1 MTPNK
6 SFWNRLG
13 SQTLRSKSILAIHV
27 LDQSVH
33 ERVLAPRGAISTCN
47 RSRTAK
53 NLKPEESQ
61 GHPLA
66 AFCSEKQ
73 KLPKISY
80 SLRKAKNFKMTTP
93 FMYNFRSLSNKFPKI
108 FLSLILRI
116 ALPSKLFFV
125 GNLKFSDLKMWWR
138 EDSKKFVLS

>member
-1 MTPNK
+1 MRGNL
-6 SFWNRLG
+6 N
-13 SQTLRSKSILAIHV
+13 V
-27 LDQSVH
+27 QS
-33 ERVLAPRGAISTCN
+33 G
-47 RSRTAK
+47 SRTAK
-53 NLKPEESQ
+53 NLKTEESK

-93 FMYNFRSLSNKFPKI
+93 FMYHFRSLSNKFPKI

-125 GNLKFSDLKMWWR
+125 GNLKFSDLKM
-138 EDSKKFVLS
+138 